1 MISSTLHQNQGDP
14 FILLDHV
21 VKKFK
26 NNAGEFE
33 VLKGVDLKVQQ
44 GEFVAVVGKSGSGK
58 STLLNMITG
67 IDHPSSGDVIIDQT
81 NIYRI
86 NESQR
91 ALWRGKTLGI
101 VFQFFQLLPMLSIL
115 ENVMLPMDYVG
126 VYSVDDRPIK
136 AMELLDLVGLTHHAH
151 KLPSSVSTGQQQ
163 SAAIARALATNP
175 PIIVADEPTGNLD
188 SKSADRIIQLFSQ
201 LVSAG
206 KTIIMVTHDPYLTE
220 KTSRTMIISD
230 GEFVNETLGKT
241 LPLLSHT
248 QMIKATH
255 MLRRIEYLPGQT
267 VLEFGKPV
275 TDLYLIESGTVDI
288 LVKTRFRQ
296 PEVIAQ
302 INKGEYFGEMEM
314 LNGGIASAEVRVSGD
329 QPLQLL
335 ALPANEFRDLLKD
348 SPLTAQA
355 LTQVVNQRLADR
367 KNHNKSIKS
376 IFGGG

>member
-1 MISSTLHQNQGDP
+1 MIPSDHQINQQNP
-14 FILLDHV
+14 LILLDHV

-26 NNAGEFE
+26 NTAGEFE
-33 VLKGVDLKVQQ
+33 VLKGVDLHIYQ

-67 IDHPSSGDVIIDQT
+67 IDHPSSGEVVIDEM
-81 NIYRI
+81 NIYKI

-91 ALWRGKTLGI
+91 ALWRGKNLGI

-126 VYSVDDRPIK
+126 MYSTDERPQK
-136 AMELLDLVGLTHHAH
+136 AMELLDMVGLTGQAY
-151 KLPSSVSTGQQQ
+151 KLPAAISTGQQQ

-201 LVSAG
+201 LIHAG
-206 KTIIMVTHDPYLTE
+206 KTIIMVTHDPSLTE
-220 KTSRTMIISD
+220 KTTRTMIISD
-230 GEFVNETLGKT
+230 GEFVNETLGKS
-241 LPLLSHT
+241 LPLLSHP

-255 MLRRIEYLPGQT
+255 MLKKIEFQPGQT

-275 TDLYLIESGTVDI
+275 TDLYLIESGIVDI
-288 LVKTRFRQ
+288 YIKPRFRQ

-314 LNGGIASAEVRVSGD
+314 LNGGIASAEVKVSGD
-329 QPLQLL
+329 KPVQLL
-335 ALPANEFRDLLKD
+335 ALPANEFRNLLKD

-355 LTQVVNQRLADR
+355 LTQVVNQRLSDR
-367 KNHNKSIKS
+367 KKHKKPIKT
-376 IFGGG
+376 ILGGK